1 MVEEGPPFF
10 EFKQLVHI
18 LKSTGKK
25 AKHLRELWD
34 GIEGA
39 SDESIFHHTY
49 QYFSKGHMFEYT
61 NDFAHWAG
69 ESLGERVLAEHL
81 SSIDPYEFTGIHD
94 LRNRLLEVIDDYL
107 ENFPEPGEAMPG
119 NEFYFNETITM
130 VFSAGIK
137 AHNLA
142 EFLIA
147 FRYVDASSLYY
158 HFYDSRSRLGSGRD
172 DFSRWCEDNLAET
185 DVTEK
190 IKAIDPFM
198 HTLEGI
204 RERLVGAFEAEVR
217 KTMEIMPP

>member
-1 MVEEGPPFF
+1 MIEPF
-10 EFKQLVHI
+10 EFKQLISI

-25 AKHLRELWD
+25 AKQLRELWHA
-34 GIEGA
+34 IEGA
-39 SDESIFHHTY
+39 SNESIFHHTY
-49 QYFSKGHMFEYT
+49 QFFSKGHIFEYT
-61 NDFAHWAG
+61 NDFAQWAG

-81 SSIDPYEFTGIHD
+81 SSIDPYEFMDIQD

-107 ENFPEPGEAMPG
+107 ERFPEPGEVMPG

-147 FRYVDASSLYY
+147 VKYIETGSLYY
-158 HFYDSRSRLGSGRD
+158 HFYDARSRLGRGQD
-172 DFSRWCEDNLAET
+172 DFSRWFEDNLAEKELA
-185 DVTEK
+185 EK
-190 IKAIDPFM
+190 IRAIDPFM

-204 RERLVGAFEAEVR
+204 REHLIEYVEAAVR
-217 KTMEIMPP
+217 RDMEIMPL